1 MIRRLPGLVDS
12 HVHGAVG
19 KSVMD
24 GIDAIKEIGE
34 YLALNGIYGWFSY
47 YKNRTMGW
55 HP

>member
-24 GIDAIKEIGE
+24 GLMPLK
-34 YLALNGIYGWFSY
+34 
-47 YKNRTMGW
+47 K
-55 HP
+55 